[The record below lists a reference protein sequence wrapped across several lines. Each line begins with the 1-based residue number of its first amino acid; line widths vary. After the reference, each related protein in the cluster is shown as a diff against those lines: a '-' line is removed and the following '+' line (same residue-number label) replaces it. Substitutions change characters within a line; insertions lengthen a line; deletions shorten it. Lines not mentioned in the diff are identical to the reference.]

1 MLTLKETDHK
11 CQLVPI
17 LLKAFQTYYAT
28 YLDKANVFDQVV
40 SLFDV
45 GRSIYSYLEEII
57 SIIIK
62 DSKTHWSLEGN
73 FIRKFFISTIALKN
87 NMGTEIIFK

>member
-17 LLKAFQTYYAT
+17 LLKAFQTYYPT

-40 SLFDV
+40 SLFEV
-45 GRSIYSYLEEII
+45 GRSIYAYLEEII

-62 DSKTHWSLEGN
+62 DPETHWCLEGN
-73 FIRKFFISTIALKN
+73 FVRKFFICTIALKN
-87 NMGTEIIFK
+87 NIRTEIIFK